1 MSIRRWLLFA
11 LFTASGFAGLIYE
24 SLWTHYLKLFLG
36 HASYAQTLVLAL
48 FMGGMAIGAW
58 LASLRS
64 HRWGNLL
71 RGYALVEAIIGVAAL
86 GFHTVF
92 VTTTE
97 WAYTSWLPNTGSE
110 SLATAVKW
118 AFATL
123 LILPQSILLG
133 MTFPLMSAGLLRR
146 HPERPGESIALLYFT
161 NSLGAAVG
169 VLASGFILIEKL
181 GLPGAM
187 QLAGAINLAL
197 ALLVWFIAPGRDPQ
211 PISLSPHRDDAMP
224 ADSPAPLGLMLL
236 VALLTGAAS
245 FIYEIAWIRMLSL
258 VLGASTHSFELML
271 SAFILGLALGGLWV
285 RWRIDSLKAPIL
297 FLAGVQIAM
306 GLLAV
311 TTLPLYD
318 RMFDFMQ
325 AVVAGLART
334 DSGYDLYLAASH
346 AIALFIM
353 LPASFCAGMTL
364 PLITFVLLRSGHGE
378 RSIGRVYAAN
388 TLGSII
394 GVVFAAQIGMPLL
407 GLKGLLITGAV
418 LDVALGIVLL
428 WRFSERPRVIST
440 AAIAA
445 VFCAVALTAA
455 LDPYKMASGVFRRGD
470 LYTAADAE
478 LLFYR
483 DGKTTSVSLLKF
495 RDDLSLR
502 TNGKSDGAVNMSETG
517 ARIADEVTMVLTAA
531 VPLAHRP
538 QAKDVAI
545 IGIGTGLTS
554 HTMLSAAGVE
564 RVETIEIEPLMAQ
577 ASKHFAPRNAN
588 VFADPKSVL
597 VFDDAKTHFST
608 ANRKYDIIISEPS
621 NPWVS
626 GVASLFT
633 REFYRHVKRYLK
645 PQGVLTQWFQ
655 LYEIS
660 PELVASVLTA
670 LGEEFADYAIYA
682 ATDAD
687 MLIVAGDPAVIGAPL
702 ADVFADPALASEL
715 RRVHVRAVGDI
726 ELRRVGTKKLLAPL
740 FAGYAVPANSDYY
753 PYLDLHAAR
762 HRFMQTSARELM
774 KIGQEGVPLM
784 AMLERA
790 AEQRRPP
797 SLDGD
802 DYLHAIELLRR
813 ATYARDF
820 LLSDTPP
827 EPRGVPVQLQKDLE
841 LMRLRGVDCLDPQ
854 RFDVWRQSALQI
866 AKLVNS
872 SLPATDAQ
880 AIWARLAQAS
890 CSAQLGDADR
900 DWFALY
906 RAIGMRDNAATGEAG
921 ARILERAGSLSPAQ
935 VQYVLTAAL
944 TGLIGADRLDD
955 AVKLWN
961 EHSGKAARAGID
973 LNLRVLFAQ
982 LAAAGRTQSQRPT
995 Q

>member
-1 MSIRRWLLFA
+1 M
-11 LFTASGFAGLIYE
+11 
-24 SLWTHYLKLFLG
+24 
-36 HASYAQTLVLAL
+36 
-48 FMGGMAIGAW
+48 
-58 LASLRS
+58 
-64 HRWGNLL
+64 
-71 RGYALVEAIIGVAAL
+71 
-86 GFHTVF
+86 
-92 VTTTE
+92 
-97 WAYTSWLPNTGSE
+97 
-110 SLATAVKW
+110 
-118 AFATL
+118 
-123 LILPQSILLG
+123 
-133 MTFPLMSAGLLRR
+133 
-146 HPERPGESIALLYFT
+146 
-161 NSLGAAVG
+161 
-169 VLASGFILIEKL
+169 LASGFLLIDKL
-181 GLPGAM
+181 GLPGSM
-187 QLAGAINLAL
+187 QLAGGINLGL
-197 ALLVWFIAPGRDPQ
+197 AVVVWLIAPGRDPRA
-211 PISLSPHRDDAMP
+211 LVDERTDAAQYGAP
-224 ADSPAPLGLMLL
+224 DAPLALMLL
-236 VALLTGAAS
+236 IALLTGTAS

-285 RWRIDSLKAPIL
+285 RWRIDNLKAPTL

-306 GLLAV
+306 GLLAIA
-311 TTLPLYD
+311 TLPLYD
-318 RMFDFMQ
+318 RMFDFMR

-353 LPASFCAGMTL
+353 LPATFCAGMTL
-364 PLITFVLLRSGHGE
+364 PLITFMLLRAGHGE

-394 GVVFAAQIGMPLL
+394 GVAFAAQIGMPWL
-407 GLKGLLITGAV
+407 GLKGLLVVGAA
-418 LDVALGIVLL
+418 LDIALGIALL
-428 WRFSERPRVIST
+428 WRFGARARWVTTVAAS
-440 AAIAA
+440 AAFMAIA
-445 VFCAVALTAA
+445 LPTG

-478 LLFYR
+478 LLLYR

-502 TNGKSDGAVNMSETG
+502 TNGKSDGAVNMTDSG
-517 ARIADEVTMVLTAA
+517 PRIADEVTMVLTAA

-538 QAKDVAI
+538 AATDVAI

-554 HTMLSAAGVE
+554 HTMLSAGSVE

-577 ASKHFAPRNAN
+577 AARQFAPRNAN

-660 PELVASVLTA
+660 PELVASVLLA
-670 LGEEFADYAIYA
+670 LGEEFPDYAIYA

-687 MLIVAGDPAVIGAPL
+687 MLIVAGDSAVINAPL
-702 ADVFADPALASEL
+702 ADLFDRPGLATEL
-715 RRVHVRAVGDI
+715 RRVHVRSVGDI
-726 ELRRVGTKKLLAPL
+726 ELRRVGTKQLLAPL
-740 FAGYAVPANSDYY
+740 FAGYGVPANSDSY
-753 PYLDLHAAR
+753 PSLHLHAAR
-762 HRFMQTSARELM
+762 HRFRQTSARELM
-774 KIGQEGVPLM
+774 KIGQDGVPVV
-784 AMLERA
+784 AMLDRGSDKRRA
-790 AEQRRPP
+790 P

-802 DYLHAIELLRR
+802 DYLNAIELLRR
-813 ATYARDF
+813 ASYARDF
-820 LLSDTPP
+820 LLKDQPP
-827 EPRGVPVQLQKDLE
+827 EPRGIPTQLQKDLE

-854 RFDVWRQSALQI
+854 RFDVWRQSAMQI

-872 SLPATDAQ
+872 ALAPQEAS
-880 AIWARLAQAS
+880 AIWDRLAQAS
-890 CSAQLGDADR
+890 CSAQASEIDR
-900 DWFALY
+900 DWFTLY
-906 RAIGMRDNAATGEAG
+906 RAIATRDNGTAGEVG
-921 ARILERAGSLSPAQ
+921 TRILERGEALGSTQ

-944 TGLIGADRLDD
+944 SGLVGSGKLDE

-961 EHSGKAARAGID
+961 AHANKAARAGID
-973 LNLRVLFAQ
+973 LNLRLLYAQ